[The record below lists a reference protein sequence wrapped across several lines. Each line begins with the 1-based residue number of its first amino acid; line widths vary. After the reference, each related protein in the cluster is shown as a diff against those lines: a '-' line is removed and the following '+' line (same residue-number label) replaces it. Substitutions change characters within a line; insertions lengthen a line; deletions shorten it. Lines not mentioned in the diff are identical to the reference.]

1 MSSRCTKESK
11 YCNVIA
17 ATFSKKEIWQ
27 ATKRKWLE
35 CMCDPFTLNI
45 SIAIL
50 LTDFHTINGC
60 IVWRVWCWINVEPP
74 DLYFCY
80 SHHFSA
86 WYCIDIVRRNSVLI
100 THGSLRLIAETILH
114 VLDILLISQSGF
126 LLKKIQFIW
135 MAGVGANLSFSEI
148 MLQYKMWFKSGNIYL
163 SHSTD
168 C

>member
-17 ATFSKKEIWQ
+17 ATFSKNEIWQ
-27 ATKRKWLE
+27 ATKIKWLE
-35 CMCDPFTLNI
+35 CMCDPFTLYI

-50 LTDFHTINGC
+50 LTDFHTIYRC

-74 DLYFCY
+74 DWYFCY
-80 SHHFSA
+80 SHHLSA

-100 THGSLRLIAETILH
+100 THGSLRLIAETTLH

-126 LLKKIQFIW
+126 LLKKNTVHMNGWSRCKSKFFW
-135 MAGVGANLSFSEI
+135 NYAVSFSVECEKPCLWELI
-148 MLQYKMWFKSGNIYL
+148 
-163 SHSTD
+163 T
-168 C
+168 